1 MNDLILRIMPNL
13 IEFATYDVDGA
24 IIVEIVQES
33 I

>member
-1 MNDLILRIMPNL
+1 MNDLTLPIMPKL
-13 IEFATYDVDGA
+13 VEFATYDVDGA